1 VARTGPRVLVKIIKR
16 HPWSSLRDALLITGF
31 MTFAVM
37 MARRYDLFAFF
48 KDLADPRKG
57 ISPAEGIL
65 LGVLFALS
73 IYLFIKRRL
82 DEARNDAD
90 NQAQLEREIRELRE
104 LAMQD
109 PLTKL
114 PNRRVLLA
122 ALEAATA
129 RCTTS
134 GQQHAFFIM
143 DLNGFKRVNDAFGH
157 AVGDEVLQIVAERFR
172 RATRPT
178 DLLARLGGDEFAVLS
193 CNIDS
198 KDTHAIGTRFA
209 AALDQGIRTGSQ
221 THDIGVAIGAAL
233 IPEQG
238 ATGEAILHNADLAM
252 YRAKGMAHSSLA
264 LFDPAV
270 DVARA
275 ELKAIG

>member
-1 VARTGPRVLVKIIKR
+1 VSRSGPRVLVKIIKR
-16 HPWSSLRDALLITGF
+16 HPWPSLRDALLIAGI

-37 MARRYDLFAFF
+37 LARRYDLFAFL

-57 ISPAEGIL
+57 ISPAEGVL

-73 IYLFIKRRL
+73 IYVFVQRRL
-82 DEARNDAD
+82 GEARNDAN

-129 RCTTS
+129 HS
-134 GQQHAFFIM
+134 AGAQQHAFFIM
-143 DLNGFKRVNDAFGH
+143 DLNGFKRVNDACGH

-172 RATRPT
+172 RAARPT

-193 CNIDS
+193 CNVDS
-198 KDTHAIGTRFA
+198 KDAHAIGTRFA
-209 AALDQGIRTGSQ
+209 AALDQGIRTGSHS
-221 THDIGVAIGAAL
+221 HDIGVAIGAAM
-233 IPEQG
+233 IPEHG
-238 ATGEAILHNADLAM
+238 VTGETILHNADLAM
-252 YRAKGMAHSSLA
+252 YRAKGTAHSSLA

-270 DVARA
+270 DVSRA
-275 ELKAIG
+275 GLKAIG